1 MSIEYVAKSVSCSVG
16 KLRQALTVP
25 IRRLEEHEHAE
36 VLAVTARAFWD
47 DPLFDFFSRD
57 LLHEYRLLPAFDPY
71 LLGWK
76 DRSFA
81 VPAEHARRVHPG
93 GGVLRA
99 VATID
104 GLVVGTWRARR
115 RVELEPFGPI
125 EETAFRAEI
134 EDVAR
139 FSGG

>member
-1 MSIEYVAKSVSCSVG
+1 MSKPLATVG
-16 KLRQALTVP
+16 VDVDPVDLHLAGYGYRGLPPDSLAYEPALP
-25 IRRLEEHEHAE
+25 
-36 VLAVTARAFWD
+36 
-47 DPLFDFFSRD
+47 
-57 LLHEYRLLPAFDPY
+57 RLLAAFDPY

-104 GLVVGTWRARR
+104 GLVVGTWSARR